1 MITLEYPDGKRIL
14 FGYIIK
20 TKTDHL
26 VCIIFR
32 SMGNQKRKNKVDL
45 KKDKQKFYKI
55 SIY

>member
-1 MITLEYPDGKRIL
+1 MITLEYPDGERIQ
-14 FGYIIK
+14 FDYIIK